1 MRQEKKK
8 KKDPKDTE
16 RSRVVL
22 ADGGGIWGG
31 VGPSRG
37 RAGIKKADVPSD
49 EMLFDF

>member
-1 MRQEKKK
+1 MRQ

-16 RSRVVL
+16 RSRVVF

-31 VGPSRG
+31 VGLSRG
-37 RAGIKKADVPSD
+37 HGGIKKTDVPSD